1 MHLHN
6 NTQQGLLGYGNYYGL
21 ITDSWRKRIPNTSRW
36 HPEAES
42 RAIRS
47 TLWLCRDKEDK
58 TKGHGIPKPRAEP
71 IFSQNIIFYSHF
83 WIFLIFALTL
93 SVISNNNRQE
103 IQQYDKKEKGITH
116 TRKHHHHRLCSRRK
130 MCCKGQRYGCLRAL
144 GCSRRCSGFTGQKK
158 ET

>member
-42 RAIRS
+42 RAIKVRFMA
-47 TLWLCRDKEDK
+47 LPRQRRQD
-58 TKGHGIPKPRAEP
+58 KGHGVQKPRAEP

-93 SVISNNNRQE
+93 SVISDNNRQE

>member
-1 MHLHN
+1 MPHSAPMFLHN
-6 NTQQGLLGYGNYYGL
+6 NTHLDLSDDETYYGL
-21 ITDSWRKRIPNTSRW
+21 ITDLLRTYYGST
-36 HPEAES
+36 HPEHFPNAS
-42 RAIRS
+42 R
-47 TLWLCRDKEDK
+47 TLPI
-58 TKGHGIPKPRAEP
+58 GVPKPRAEP
-71 IFSQNIIFYSHF
+71 NFPQNIIFYSHF